1 MVVFMAINSVHLIND
16 SGVPVLSISLKQ
28 EPIDPEIMS
37 AIVTTL
43 KALAETSKAAGNLES
58 FSIGGTQ
65 FYAISLSK
73 NKLTLVVSVEKPS
86 KSDMMK
92 IDEIKNAINGESDLA
107 KIEKKIREILQKES
121 LLDKTRKWA
130 DEVWG

>member
-1 MVVFMAINSVHLIND
+1 MAINSVHLINE
-16 SGVPVLSISLKQ
+16 SGVPVLSISMRE

-43 KALAETSKAAGNLES
+43 KALAETSKASGEFES

-65 FYAISLSK
+65 FYAISLPK

-86 KSDMMK
+86 KSDLAK
-92 IDEIKNAINGESDLA
+92 IDEIKNAVNGETDIA
-107 KIEKKIREILQKES
+107 KMEEKIREILQKES

>member
-1 MVVFMAINSVHLIND
+1 MVMLMAINSVHLIND

-43 KALAETSKAAGNLES
+43 KALAETSKAAGSLES

-65 FYAISLSK
+65 FYAISLPE

-86 KSDMMK
+86 KSDMVK